1 MDYMALNVFVTVV
14 EEGSFSRAAEKL
26 LRTQPAVSLA
36 VKRLEN
42 ELEENLIDRS
52 SRELELTDAGR
63 VVLKYGRRF
72 RNLEQQMSRSL
83 EELRNLSAGLLH
95 IGANESSTMYLL
107 HHLRKY
113 RWAYPEVRV
122 RVQRSRS
129 SEIPQ
134 QLQNRELELGVI
146 SYDPGLEPIISQV
159 IYIDHLA
166 FIVSPE
172 HRLAGFETIPI
183 QELSGETFIAHNVV
197 SPYRQVVLSKF
208 QEHQVTLN
216 MPVEVP
222 TIEAIR
228 RLVQRNEGV
237 AFLPR
242 MCVDQEIKQ
251 GTLFEVGVSELAV
264 ERSIRLVYLRDRQLS
279 RAAQAFLELFESPTV
294 QQLDSP
300 AGG

>member
-1 MDYMALNVFVTVV
+1 MGRMDRVALNVFVTVV

-36 VKRLEN
+36 VKRLEA
-42 ELEENLIDRS
+42 ELGEDLIDRS
-52 SRELELTDAGR
+52 SRQLELTDVGR
-63 VVLKYGRRF
+63 VVLEYGNRF
-72 RNLEQQMSRSL
+72 RNLNRQMTRSL

-113 RWAYPEVRV
+113 RRSYPEIRV
-122 RVQRSRS
+122 RVQRCRS

-146 SYDPGLEPIISQV
+146 SYDPGREPIVSRV

-166 FIVSPE
+166 FVVSPE
-172 HRLAGFETIPI
+172 HRLARLETIPI
-183 QELSGETFIAHNVV
+183 QELAGEVFIAHNVV

-208 QEHQVTLN
+208 QEHQVALN

-228 RLVQRNEGV
+228 RLVQRNDGV

-242 MCVDQEIKQ
+242 MCVDQDITQ
-251 GTLFEVGVSELAV
+251 GTLCEVRVSELDV
-264 ERSIRLVYLRDRQLS
+264 ERSIRLVYLRHRQLS
-279 RAAQAFLELFESPTV
+279 RAALAFLELFQGQRDI
-294 QQLDSP
+294 QQLD
-300 AGG
+300 